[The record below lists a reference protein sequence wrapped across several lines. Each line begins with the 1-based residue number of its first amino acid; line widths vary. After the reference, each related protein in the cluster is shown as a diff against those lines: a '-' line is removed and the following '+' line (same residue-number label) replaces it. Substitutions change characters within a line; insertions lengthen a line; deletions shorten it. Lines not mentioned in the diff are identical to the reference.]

1 MSIGDIKKMTAKAII
16 KELPGLSDEELDA
29 LYDDELDG
37 KGRKSL
43 LNAITARRD
52 ELREANPPSA
62 ERKVLRGY
70 VRGKKS

>member
-1 MSIGDIKKMTAKAII
+1 MSIGDIKKMTAKAVIE
-16 KELPGLSDEELDA
+16 KLPGLSDEELDA

-52 ELREANPPSA
+52 ELRESGSVPSA
-62 ERKVLRGY
+62 SLSITVSP
-70 VRGKKS
+70 VN